1 MNYYNEQNL
10 SQIVTSYKSGTT
22 VQELAQQHN
31 IPVRSIIAKLSNLGV
46 YVAKVYTTKTGEP
59 VVLKEQLLEQ
69 IAEALC
75 EPVEKIESL
84 EKCTKTTLKLIL
96 KHLKKEQ

>member
-10 SQIVTSYKSGTT
+10 QSIVSSYKAGTT
-22 VQELAQQHN
+22 VQELAALHN

-59 VVLKEQLLEQ
+59 VVLKVQLLEQ
-69 IAEALC
+69 IAEALG

-96 KHLKKEQ
+96 KHLKRDS